1 MTRDLDLNEKSTIH
15 NWFFDDENA
24 LASDLLIDQD
34 YLQTFLAFTLSDID
48 SFHSFIVFHNLLP
61 SNLWV
66 EILLL
71 IIDHFFSHNLIYP
84 SDLANNLPDDLFP
97 HHISQVVLA
106 VELAEVSNQLLSGSD
121 CAVAEAEE

>member
-1 MTRDLDLNEKSTIH
+1 MTRDIDFNQESTIH

-24 LASDLLIDQD
+24 LASDLLINQD
-34 YLQTFLAFTLSDID
+34 HLQPFLTFTLSDID
-48 SFHSFIVFHNLLP
+48 SFDSFIVFHNLLP

-66 EILLL
+66 EIL

-121 CAVAEAEE
+121 CAVAEA